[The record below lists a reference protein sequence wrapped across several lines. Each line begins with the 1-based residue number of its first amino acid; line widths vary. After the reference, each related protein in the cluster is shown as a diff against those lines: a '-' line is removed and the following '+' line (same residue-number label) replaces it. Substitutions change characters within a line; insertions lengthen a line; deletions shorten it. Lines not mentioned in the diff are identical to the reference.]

1 MLGCFVFF
9 VVGWGGGF
17 VVLGG
22 GGGGG
27 AGLFLIWRGGGLSFA
42 RLGVA
47 GGSPGGSPRCVQY
60 TKKKPVLS
68 YELFFK
74 YGGEGGIDSLR
85 SPCGQPAHCVHGLSN
100 WLSPVVDP
108 RSGLLIPPRCV
119 QYTKKKPVL
128 SYELFFKY
136 GGEGG
141 IDSLRSPCG
150 QPAHC
155 VHGLSNWLSPVVD
168 PRSGLLIPPGV
179 CNIRKKSPYFR
190 TSSSL
195 NMAVRGG
202 LTRFAR
208 PAGSPLTAFTVC
220 PTGCRQLSTP
230 GRGFS
235 SPPGVCNIRKKSPY
249 FRTSSSLNMAVR
261 GGFEPPIRCRIH
273 TFQACSFS
281 HSDTSPNCRSCL
293 AGTGAN
299 LGKS

>member
-1 MLGCFVFF
+1 MT
-9 VVGWGGGF
+9 
-17 VVLGG
+17 
-22 GGGGG
+22 
-27 AGLFLIWRGGGLSFA
+27 RFA
-42 RLGVA
+42 RPA
-47 GGSPGGSPRCVQY
+47 GSPLTAFTVCPTGCRQLS
-60 TKKKPVLS
+60 TPVGAS
-68 YELFFK
+68 
-74 YGGEGGIDSLR
+74 
-85 SPCGQPAHCVHGLSN
+85 H
-100 WLSPVVDP
+100 
-108 RSGLLIPPRCV
+108 PPRCV
-119 QYTKKKPVL
+119 QYTKKKPVH
-128 SYELFFKY
+128 SYELIIKY

-235 SPPGVCNIRKKSPY
+235 SPPVCAIYEKKA
-249 FRTSSSLNMAVR
+249 RTFVR
-261 GGFEPPIRCRIH
+261 
-273 TFQACSFS
+273 A
-281 HSDTSPNCRSCL
+281 L
-293 AGTGAN
+293 
-299 LGKS
+299 L